1 MLATTEAPPT
11 QWNKGYTELH
21 GTGNCVI
28 QTNDGGY
35 ALAGESDGKFL
46 LVKASSTGD
55 VQWWKTYQDGEAYS
69 IVQTSDGGY
78 ALAGSGTLFN
88 FVKTDSAGKMQWN
101 KDYSKLGLPFL
112 AKSLIQTSDGGYALA
127 GWTSDWDWT
136 IKTDSN
142 GNMQWN
148 KTYGTE
154 RAQSFVTSVVEADD
168 GGYALTCNDMLIKID
183 SSGNVQWNRT
193 YEFVRSLV
201 KTKDSGYL
209 LVGSAVV
216 GSAWLV
222 KTDSQGNMQWTNKY
236 GINGTMNFN
245 VFSSAVQTRDGGY
258 VVAGATY
265 PIYDGLAWIVKTNA
279 SGNMEWNVTYE
290 PVKGSNSI
298 ANWIVETNDGGY
310 AFTGSKG
317 VGRGYTEPGDVW
329 LVKIA
334 TTIPEPFPTW
344 IVATT
349 VIVLIAV
356 VGVALLVYFRKVKK
370 TTERAEIIS
379 EGVM

>member
-11 QWNKGYTELH
+11 QWNKGYTESH

-88 FVKTDSAGKMQWN
+88 FVKTDSAGNMQWN
-101 KDYSKLGLPFL
+101 KDYIKLGLPFL

-127 GWTSDWDWT
+127 GWTSEWDWT

-148 KTYGTE
+148 RTYGTE
-154 RAQSFVTSVVEADD
+154 RTQSFVTSVVEADD

-201 KTKDSGYL
+201 KTKDGGYL

-222 KTDSQGNMQWTNKY
+222 KTDSQGNIQWTNKY

-265 PIYDGLAWIVKTNA
+265 PIYDGLAWIVKTSA
-279 SGNMEWNVTYE
+279 SGNMEWNATYE

-298 ANWIVETNDGGY
+298 ANWIIETNDGGY

-334 TTIPEPFPTW
+334 TTIPEPFPTTW
-344 IVATT
+344 IVAAI
-349 VIVLIAV
+349 VIIAV
-356 VGVALLVYFRKVKK
+356 AGATLLVYFAKFKK
-370 TTERAEIIS
+370 TT
-379 EGVM
+379 GGKKNKP